1 MEEENIGDYRTR
13 QYHVM
18 NVKYNTLLL
27 KCKRWY
33 GRKGKAKT
41 YKTKPNQIRKSIG
54 LMSA

>member
-41 YKTKPNQIRKSIG
+41 YKKNEPNQ
-54 LMSA
+54 